1 MIVLAATVAADEDA
15 LICDL
20 AQFYGVFDWQRLP
33 LRTAATLTDGLPV
46 TSRTK
51 TRMAGLSVPF
61 DMFLLAMA
69 IDNLSMLCWLNSADG
84 VKGKNK
90 PEMLTEKFKVKD
102 NIPDTGRFADADAF
116 EAMRLRMFTE
126 ESPKEG
132 E

>member
-20 AQFYGVFDWQRLP
+20 AQFYGVFDWRRLP
-33 LRTAATLTDGLPV
+33 LRTAATLADGLPI

-51 TRMAGLSVPF
+51 TRTAGITVPF

-69 IDNLSMLCWLNSADG
+69 IDNLSMLCWLNSEDG
-84 VKGKNK
+84 AKGRNK
-90 PEMLTEKFKVKD
+90 PEMLTNKFKAKD
-102 NIPDTGRFADADAF
+102 TPDTGRFADAESF
-116 EAMRLRMFTE
+116 ESVRLRMLT

-132 E
+132 D

>member
-15 LICDL
+15 LVCDL
-20 AQFYGVFDWQRLP
+20 AQYYGIFDYRKMS
-33 LRTAATLTDGLPV
+33 LRTVATLTDGLPLS
-46 TSRTK
+46 SRTK

-69 IDNLSMLCWLNSADG
+69 IDNLSILCWMNSEDG

-90 PEMLTEKFKVKD
+90 PEPITEKLRIKEFK
-102 NIPDTGRFADADAF
+102 NTGRFADADAF
-116 EAMRLRMFTE
+116 EAARLRMLT

>member
-1 MIVLAATVAADEDA
+1 MVLAATVAADEDA

-20 AQFYGVFDWQRLP
+20 AQYYQVFDWRRLP

-61 DMFLLAMA
+61 DLFLLAMA

-84 VKGKNK
+84 MKGKNK
-90 PEMLTEKFKVKD
+90 PEMLTDKFKVKD
-102 NIPDTGRFADADAF
+102 IPDTGRFADADSF
-116 EAMRLRMFTE
+116 EAVRLRMLT

>member
-1 MIVLAATVAADEDA
+1 MQLKTV
-15 LICDL
+15 
-20 AQFYGVFDWQRLP
+20 
-33 LRTAATLTDGLPV
+33 ATLTDGLPV
-46 TSRTK
+46 NSRTK
-51 TRMAGLSVPF
+51 TRMAGLTVPF

-102 NIPDTGRFADADAF
+102 IPNTGRFADADTF
-116 EAMRLRMFTE
+116 EAMRLRMLTE

-132 E
+132 D